1 MCMSASRNYCSGV
14 RQSQNGPHKEK
25 IPTHTAKLFL
35 GFSKWRTSAYFNAL
49 SRLSNVIRIKY
60 KLLIVTFKAL
70 RTGTPGYLSDLLVK
84 QKITKRTRSQS
95 IDAPDRLI
103 VPLYSGERSAGTSY
117 SVAAPK
123 LWTIVYQLTSDY

>member
-1 MCMSASRNYCSGV
+1 MTEVLHDLHWLPVASR
-14 RQSQNGPHKEK
+14 
-25 IPTHTAKLFL
+25 L
-35 GFSKWRTSAYFNAL
+35 
-49 SRLSNVIRIKY
+49 KY

-103 VPLYSGERSAGTSY
+103 VPLYSGERSIQSQHLNCG
-117 SVAAPK
+117 
-123 LWTIVYQLTSDY
+123 IVYLLTSEAQDLY